1 MASNFFYL
9 LTPLSVLNAIWF
21 SLLEDKY
28 SYIVAEI
35 IGRTSIQCHIFLVC
49 HFLGFMHKCE
59 ICV

>member
-35 IGRTSIQCHIFLVC
+35 IGRTQYPVSYIFGLS
-49 HFLGFMHKCE
+49 FFGLYAQM
-59 ICV
+59 